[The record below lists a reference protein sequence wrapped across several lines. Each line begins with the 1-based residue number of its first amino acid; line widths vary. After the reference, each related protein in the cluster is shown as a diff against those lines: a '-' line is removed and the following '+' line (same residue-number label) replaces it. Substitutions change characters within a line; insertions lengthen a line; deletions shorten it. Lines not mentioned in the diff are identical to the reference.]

1 MPSSTTKTKSTGWST
16 DYYELPEG
24 AKELQDLIEYRE
36 MNFSVG
42 NIFKACYRLGRK
54 DGATTLYDL
63 NKIRWYVEREIA
75 RVSANADKAPMSSNE
90 YCLFCDEQ
98 HTGLCP
104 YEGTEMSEYND
115 LYEET
120 DEYEEF

>member
-16 DYYELPEG
+16 SYYELPPG
-24 AKELQDLIEYRE
+24 ARELQDLIEYRE

-75 RVSANADKAPMSSNE
+75 RLSTDVPQDQ
-90 YCLFCDEQ
+90 YCLFCDER
-98 HTGLCP
+98 HTGPCP

-115 LYEET
+115 LYTET
-120 DEYEEF
+120 DNYEQF